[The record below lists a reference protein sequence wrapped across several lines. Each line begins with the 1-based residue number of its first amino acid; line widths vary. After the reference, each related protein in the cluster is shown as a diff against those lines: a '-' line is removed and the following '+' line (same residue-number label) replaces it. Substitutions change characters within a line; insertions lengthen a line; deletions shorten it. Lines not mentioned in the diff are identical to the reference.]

1 MSLPAL
7 GGVAFPANLLSG
19 PISLDEYTGLLWSP
33 TILWAILA
41 MGPIVLSRGRYK
53 TRFACNLGSHPYQSG
68 RSTRSAFPLNTAS
81 VNFL

>member
-41 MGPIVLSRGRYK
+41 KDPIVLSRGR
-53 TRFACNLGSHPYQSG
+53 
-68 RSTRSAFPLNTAS
+68 
-81 VNFL
+81 